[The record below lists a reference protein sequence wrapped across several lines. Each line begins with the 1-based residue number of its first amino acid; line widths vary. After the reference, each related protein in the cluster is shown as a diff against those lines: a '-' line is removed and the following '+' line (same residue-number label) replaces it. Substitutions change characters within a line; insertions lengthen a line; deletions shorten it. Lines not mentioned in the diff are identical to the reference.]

1 MSGVVSGCHN
11 AGKGQDGPQHT
22 IIRPE
27 RQQGPGRGLCCL
39 EFTKAS
45 TEPLLCAGLHSNPTR
60 RWGHGAPRHTAMT
73 GQRRDS
79 NLDAPDSKPQPG
91 AIPEEPDPPGLE
103 WGLQRT
109 HTLPRTLGKQR
120 SELVLFI
127 ETHVTVSLG
136 AESGGCGHVLRAG
149 FLFLNF
155 STYREHV
162 CSASKNQSLFRKA
175 AVQPQSP
182 TQRFD
187 PGESLHPSTER
198 VNRHGP
204 PCSAQKRPRRTGS
217 T

>member
-91 AIPEEPDPPGLE
+91 AIPEEPDPPGPE
-103 WGLQRT
+103 WGLQNP
-109 HTLPRTLGKQR
+109 HASPHFG
-120 SELVLFI
+120 E
-127 ETHVTVSLG
+127 
-136 AESGGCGHVLRAG
+136 AEVRAG
-149 FLFLNF
+149 PFHRN
-155 STYREHV
+155 
-162 CSASKNQSLFRKA
+162 
-175 AVQPQSP
+175 
-182 TQRFD
+182 
-187 PGESLHPSTER
+187 
-198 VNRHGP
+198 
-204 PCSAQKRPRRTGS
+204 PCYGLSRGGVGGMWSCFTCRLS
-217 T
+217 VS